1 MALVLELACAR
12 SAVLSITLFCV
23 ALMLPRASV
32 ADTNTWDGSLN
43 TNWTRKQNWGNN
55 TLSSGDSIVFAGSTR
70 TTNNNDEP
78 TDFNIAG
85 ITFDATAGTFVLNG
99 ARIALS
105 GAINNFSVN
114 TQTINLDLLL
124 TNSSQTF
131 NTQSGALIMNG
142 VISGA
147 TPLLGIVKNGSQQL
161 TLNGANTYSGGTL
174 VNAGTLNYR
183 TNTALGSGSVS
194 LVNGTYLT
202 YTGARSATVSNSI
215 SVTSGTG
222 TIGNTGGAI
231 LTLSGGLSHSGAIL
245 QFLGGTYNVTGQIS
259 GSSSNSDLLI
269 NGATVSLAG
278 SNTYNG
284 PTYLTNGATLIANVT
299 GALPSGI
306 RSAVTISGNST
317 LHLGASQAI
326 ASLSGV
332 AGSAVTLGSSTLTLG
347 SSGGL
352 AAYAG
357 TITGT
362 GGVTKDGTLAQLLSG
377 MSTFS
382 GMTVINAGSLSLGTT
397 GSLSGTAG
405 VVVNTG
411 STFLLGRGT
420 ANQVAPNASLT
431 LNGGSLS
438 MGAGTVRASSQEFTS
453 LTLTANSVIDFANV
467 SGNSALYFSTFSGLS
482 STSSLSIY
490 HWSGELLW
498 GGASPGDP
506 TRLYALLNDLNA
518 AQLGNISFYSGSG
531 TGFLGTGTFSPSS
544 TSGGFTEI
552 VPIPEPSITIAT
564 FLLLST
570 LIFSWRRNYECR
582 ARPLRSLLHFL
593 SIRGLNYRS

>member
-1 MALVLELACAR
+1 MKQRFGAGWELVLVLDCTR
-12 SAVLSITLFCV
+12 CAVLVITLFCV
-23 ALMLPRASV
+23 ALLTPRTSL
-32 ADTNTWDGSLN
+32 ADTNTWDGSLS

-55 TLSSGDSIVFAGSTR
+55 TLSSGDSIVFAGLTR

-78 TDFNIAG
+78 TDFHIAG

-99 ARIALS
+99 ARIGLS

-114 TQTINLDLLL
+114 TQTINLNLLL
-124 TNSSQTF
+124 TNSSQIF
-131 NTQSGALIMNG
+131 NTQSGPLIING
-142 VISGA
+142 IISGA
-147 TPLLGIVKNGSQQL
+147 TPLLGIIKNGSQQL

-174 VNAGTLNYR
+174 VNAGTLNYS

-194 LVNGTYLT
+194 LGNGTYLS

-222 TIGNTGGAI
+222 TIGNTGGAT

-245 QFLGGTYNVTGQIS
+245 QFLGGSYNVTGQIS
-259 GSSSNSDLLI
+259 GSSANSDLLI
-269 NGATVSLAG
+269 NGASVTLAG

-284 PTYLTNGATLIANVT
+284 PTYLTNGATLNANVT
-299 GALPSGI
+299 GALPSTI
-306 RSAVTISGNST
+306 RSALHLSSNST
-317 LHLGASQAI
+317 FYLGASQAI
-326 ASLSGV
+326 ASLSGA

-377 MSTFS
+377 VSSFS

-397 GSLSGTAG
+397 GSLNATAG
-405 VVVNTG
+405 VLVNTG

-420 ANQVAPNASLT
+420 ANQVSPNASLT

-453 LTLTANSVIDFANV
+453 LTLTANSVIDFTNL
-467 SGNSALYFSTFSGLS
+467 SGSSDLYFSTFSGLS

-490 HWSGELLW
+490 HWSGEPVW

-506 TRLYALLNDLNA
+506 TRLYALLNDLNS

-531 TGFLGTGTFSPSS
+531 TGFLGTGTFSTSS
-544 TSGGFTEI
+544 TSGGFSEI
-552 VPIPEPSITIAT
+552 VPIPEPSVMIAT

-570 LIFSWRRNYECR
+570 MILSWRRNLE
-582 ARPLRSLLHFL
+582 
-593 SIRGLNYRS
+593 